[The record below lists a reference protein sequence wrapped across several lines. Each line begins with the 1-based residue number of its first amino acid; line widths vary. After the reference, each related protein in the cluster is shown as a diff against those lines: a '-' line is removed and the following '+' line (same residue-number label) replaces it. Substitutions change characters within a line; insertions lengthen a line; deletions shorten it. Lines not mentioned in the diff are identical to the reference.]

1 MANCRAC
8 LVEVDSLNALTI
20 SYSTSIVELQGLDPD
35 PNGTTINVCNNCNTS
50 IGEMLT
56 KLNE

>member
-1 MANCRAC
+1 MANCKTC
-8 LVEVDSLNALTI
+8 LADVDSLNALTI

-35 PNGTTINVCNNCNTS
+35 PNGTTVNVCNDCNTS
-50 IGEMLT
+50 ISEMLT